1 MSDMFKNLTTLL
13 YVSHNIASVKKQCNK
28 AMWLDHGNII
38 MVGDAA
44 EVCDAFKAEM
54 DSPTPILL
62 PAKSNEKK

>member
-1 MSDMFKNLTTLL
+1 
-13 YVSHNIASVKKQCNK
+13 
-28 AMWLDHGNII
+28 MWLDHGNII

-62 PAKSNEKK
+62 PGKDNEKK